1 MKIQHIKICRFDS
14 NWQDAFK
21 AVIYNFK
28 CIYQEEWLK
37 VINVPFQE
45 TKKRTGNKPY
55 CSKLEGNNK
64 GKIRNQCSREQTYK
78 REITKAK
85 NQFLKKITENNLS
98 KR

>member
-45 TKKRTGNKPY
+45 TKKRTGN
-55 CSKLEGNNK
+55 
-64 GKIRNQCSREQTYK
+64 
-78 REITKAK
+78 
-85 NQFLKKITENNLS
+85 
-98 KR
+98 